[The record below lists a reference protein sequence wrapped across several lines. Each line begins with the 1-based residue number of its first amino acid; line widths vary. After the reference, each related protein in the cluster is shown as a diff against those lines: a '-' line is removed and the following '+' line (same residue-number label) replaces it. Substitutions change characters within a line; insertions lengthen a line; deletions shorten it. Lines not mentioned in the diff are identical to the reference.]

1 MRAVSFDKTEITGG
15 FWKERQDI
23 VRGSTVYA
31 VYDRFSETGRFEAF
45 KFNWKEGMPNKPHIF
60 WDSDVAKWI
69 EGVANLTAKKRE
81 AELEKIVDGIV
92 DLIVEKQEPCGYF
105 NSYFQ
110 HIDPASRFRNRDCH
124 ELYCAGHLM
133 EAAVAY
139 YNATGKDKFLLA
151 MCRYADYI
159 ERRFVVDRDAAF
171 VTPGHEEI
179 ELALVS
185 LYECTGE
192 KRYLSLSEFFVNNR
206 GVADEQIKGSY
217 NQSDLPVREISH
229 AKGHA
234 VRATYLYCAMAD
246 LARINGDRELLDAC
260 KRVFDDI
267 YYKKMYI
274 SGGIGSTAAGE
285 AFTTTDYDLPNMLA
299 YTETC
304 ASFGLAVFAH
314 RMLLLEND
322 RRYADVVER
331 EIYNG
336 FLSGVSLDGKAFFY
350 ENPLEVI
357 PRLRE
362 RDAFGGGIHFPLSRR
377 QEVFGCSCCPP
388 NVTRFI
394 PAIADLIYTVSD
406 DDNTVFVH
414 QFMESATELTVGGK
428 CVKLSQKTA
437 YPLDGR
443 IEIYFEGEGSIRLAV
458 RVPGWC
464 ENYES
469 ETDNGYAYFDVSSGD
484 SVTLDFDMT
493 PYVVESDP
501 RVEHNCGKVAL
512 MRGPVLYC
520 MEGVDNGDSL
530 RDIIV
535 DVSEFAEE
543 NDDDLG
549 VLAITCKGRRRAPF
563 EGRELYCRVVR
574 KYESTTVKFI
584 PYFAF
589 ANRAE
594 CEMLVWFAPEK

>member
-45 KFNWKEGMPNKPHIF
+45 KFNWKDGMPNKPHIF

-81 AELEKIVDGIV
+81 TELEKIVDDVV

-110 HIDPASRFRNRDCH
+110 RIDPASRFRNRDCH
-124 ELYCAGHLM
+124 ELYCAGHLI

-139 YNATGKDKFLLA
+139 YNATGKDKFLKA

-159 ERRFVVDRDAAF
+159 ERRFVIDRDAAF

-179 ELALVS
+179 ELALVR
-185 LYECTGE
+185 LYECTAE
-192 KRYLSLSEFFVNNR
+192 KRYLALSEFFIDNR

-217 NQSDLPVREISH
+217 NQSDLPVRKISQ

-267 YYKKMYI
+267 YYRKMYI

-322 RRYADVVER
+322 RRYADTVER

-406 DDNTVFVH
+406 EDNTVFVH
-414 QFMESATELTVGGK
+414 QFMESATELTLGGK
-428 CVKLSQKTA
+428 CVKLTQKTN

-443 IEIYFEGEGSIRLAV
+443 VEIHYEGEGAIKLAV

-464 ENYES
+464 ENYEG
-469 ETDNGYAYFDVSSGD
+469 ETAGGYAYFDVGSGET
-484 SVTLDFDMT
+484 VTLDFDMT
-493 PYVVESDP
+493 PYIVESDP
-501 RVEHNCGKVAL
+501 RVELNCGRVAL
-512 MRGPVLYC
+512 MRGPLLYC
-520 MEGVDNGDSL
+520 MEGVDNGSSL
-530 RDIIV
+530 RDIVV
-535 DVSEFAEE
+535 DTAEFVEE
-543 NDDDLG
+543 TDANLG
-549 VLAITCKGRRRAPF
+549 ILTLTAKGRRRAPF
-563 EGRELYCRVVR
+563 EGRELYRKVLH
-574 KYESTTVKFI
+574 KYESTIVKFI

-594 CEMLVWFAPEK
+594 CEMLVWFTPER